1 MTLKSAFIS
10 PIKWCTVFW
19 TAVALTTIALISAYV
34 PLDKLLLSLVGI
46 VLIAGVVLHR
56 RGFLYL
62 MLFLAAFEWLIFP
75 KDGAF
80 LYYVFEF
87 VIVAAVVA
95 RIFFR
100 GDVFAVPPKQLFAP
114 IVVFVVWALFSVIFA
129 IDVSNAAVSYIYF
142 LASVA
147 IYLLSYMLI
156 DSPEAMR
163 KVLTVQMIVSF
174 LLIAAGLYERAVTG
188 SRTVNL
194 GHFNSNVIG
203 NYAFQASA
211 VALFTI
217 GFLKGRVWR
226 FAALCQLAGLFVV
239 LYLTYSRG
247 AMLAFLAFGTVYL
260 ASARYKKVLYLGIA
274 SACVAAA
281 FIVTSDVFLNYF
293 ENISR
298 SLRLTAGLTMRD
310 DLWWSTVLL
319 IRDYPITGVGIG
331 CIKIVF
337 ADYVRLTDPRFV
349 MMAHTPVLSGNVHN
363 GFLSVLAQY
372 GIIGFGI
379 VIWAISA
386 TVRYLH
392 RIKKVISDF
401 DTRLLFSFLTATIA
415 AVLLRSFYE
424 ATMAYGAMILSSLFV
439 IPVAGALRLLVDRCS
454 SDLSNTSRS
463 GRAMPELPNEE

>member
-1 MTLKSAFIS
+1 VGLSIIT
-10 PIKWCTVFW
+10 
-19 TAVALTTIALISAYV
+19 LISAYV
-34 PLDKLLLSLVGI
+34 PLGNLLLSLIGL
-46 VLIAGVVLHR
+46 VLIAGVILQKQ
-56 RGFLYL
+56 GFLYL
-62 MLFLAAFEWLIFP
+62 MLFLAAFEWVIFP

-95 RIFFR
+95 RVFFR
-100 GDVFAVPPKQLFAP
+100 GEVFAVPPRQLFTP

-129 IDVSNAAVSYIYF
+129 IDISNAAVSYIYF

-156 DSPEAMR
+156 EI
-163 KVLTVQMIVSF
+163 VQMIVSF
-174 LLIAAGLYERAVTG
+174 LVVAAGFYEKAISG
-188 SRTVNL
+188 STVVNL

-203 NYAFQASA
+203 NYAFQASS

-217 GFLKGRVWR
+217 GFLRGRAWR
-226 FAALCQLAGLFVV
+226 FAALCQLAGLFAV

-247 AMLAFLAFGTVYL
+247 AMLAFLVFCTVYL

-274 SACVAAA
+274 SACVVTA
-281 FIVTSDVFLNYF
+281 FIITSDVFLNYF

-310 DLWWSTVLL
+310 DLWWSAVLL

-337 ADYVRLTDPRFV
+337 SDYVRLTDPRFV
-349 MMAHTPVLSGNVHN
+349 MMAYTPVLSGNVHN

-392 RIKKVISDF
+392 RIQKVISDV
-401 DTRLLFSFLTATIA
+401 DARLLFSFLTATIA
-415 AVLLRSFYE
+415 AVLLRSCYE

-439 IPVAGALRLLVDRCS
+439 IPVGGALRLLVDRCS
-454 SDLSNTSRS
+454 SDLLTISES